1 MQGSGLASIDLLWSN
16 NVGIYQLLK
25 QASVG
30 YSSKSVPI
38 PLTVK
43 HHAVQHTTSHLQ
55 VTAAGT
61 SMHWHFK
68 HVPAYNLMTQST
80 YN

>member
-1 MQGSGLASIDLLWSN
+1 VHAELASIDLLWSN
-16 NVGIYQLLK
+16 SAGICQSLK

-30 YSSKSVPI
+30 YSNKSAQI
-38 PLTVK
+38 LLTAK
-43 HHAVQHTTSHLQ
+43 QHAVQHTASHLQ

-68 HVPAYNLMTQST
+68 FVPAHNLLTQST